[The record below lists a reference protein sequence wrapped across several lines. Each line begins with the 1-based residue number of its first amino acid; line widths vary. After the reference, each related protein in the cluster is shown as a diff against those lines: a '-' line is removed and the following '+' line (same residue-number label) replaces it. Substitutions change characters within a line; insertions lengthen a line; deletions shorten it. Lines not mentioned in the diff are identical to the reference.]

1 MTRAAA
7 AFVCVKVANTEIRR
21 HWWWLTNNPRNP
33 VVKYMI
39 YRRSLRIAKELMVEI
54 NKDKHKLMLST
65 AYRLRLESICRCI
78 ANNEEVPLEDMIWAE
93 NLQKHIL
100 SPEIG

>member
-1 MTRAAA
+1 MDSHIVLFGLFAVVAYVIVTDDRAAA
-7 AFVCVKVANTEIRR
+7 ASVYVFKLANTEIKR

-54 NKDKHKLMLST
+54 NKDKET
-65 AYRLRLESICRCI
+65 
-78 ANNEEVPLEDMIWAE
+78 
-93 NLQKHIL
+93 
-100 SPEIG
+100 

>member
-1 MTRAAA
+1 MDSHIILLGMFAVAAYIIITDERAAA
-7 AFVCVKVANTEIRR
+7 AFLYVSKLANTEIKR

-54 NKDKHKLMLST
+54 NKDKET
-65 AYRLRLESICRCI
+65 
-78 ANNEEVPLEDMIWAE
+78 
-93 NLQKHIL
+93 
-100 SPEIG
+100 

>member
-1 MTRAAA
+1 MNSNTILLGMFAVVAYVIVTDERVAA
-7 AFVCVKVANTEIRR
+7 AFLYAIKLANTEIKR

-54 NKDKHKLMLST
+54 NKDKET
-65 AYRLRLESICRCI
+65 
-78 ANNEEVPLEDMIWAE
+78 
-93 NLQKHIL
+93 
-100 SPEIG
+100 

>member
-1 MTRAAA
+1 MDSHIILLGMFAVVAYVIVTDERAAA
-7 AFVCVKVANTEIRR
+7 AFVYVSKLANTQIKR

-54 NKDKHKLMLST
+54 NKDKET
-65 AYRLRLESICRCI
+65 
-78 ANNEEVPLEDMIWAE
+78 
-93 NLQKHIL
+93 
-100 SPEIG
+100 

>member
-1 MTRAAA
+1 MDSHIILLGIFAVVAYIIVTDERAAA
-7 AFVCVKVANTEIRR
+7 AFVYVSKLANTQIKR

-54 NKDKHKLMLST
+54 NKDKET
-65 AYRLRLESICRCI
+65 
-78 ANNEEVPLEDMIWAE
+78 
-93 NLQKHIL
+93 
-100 SPEIG
+100 

>member
-1 MTRAAA
+1 MDSHIILLGMFAVVAYIIVTDERAAA
-7 AFVCVKVANTEIRR
+7 AFVYVSKLANTEIKR

-54 NKDKHKLMLST
+54 NKDKET
-65 AYRLRLESICRCI
+65 
-78 ANNEEVPLEDMIWAE
+78 
-93 NLQKHIL
+93 
-100 SPEIG
+100 